1 MAQPLSP
8 GPRGSRFEQRL
19 RLGMLALLTPA
30 LLMVAILAWQQ
41 GRISTLNAFLLG
53 FAALATLILAARLFH
68 AVIYPLYTLSNL
80 LEALREGDY
89 SLRGSRAY
97 RGDAIGDVI
106 WEVNTLSHTLR
117 EQRLRVEE
125 ATALLG
131 KVIEAIDIALFSFDD
146 RGQLQLINPA
156 GERLLGKPANAVLGH
171 SAEDLQLDFALDP
184 RVRTRALRTF
194 PGGSGRFEVRAFT
207 FREGGRPNRLIA
219 VSALSS
225 ALREEERLAWQRL
238 IRVLGHELN
247 NSLAPVQSLAE
258 TMHRLIRRDPPPDDW
273 RDDVESGLKVIAD
286 RAGSLSRFMQA
297 YSALA
302 KLPPPKRRTLPLRPL
317 LQRVVAL
324 ESRATL
330 KLSCPEDLHVQA
342 DPDQLEQA
350 LINLLRNAA
359 EACRETGGGVTVRAE
374 RHDHRVHICIEDEGP
389 GLASA
394 DNLFV
399 PFFTTKPGGS
409 GIGLALA
416 RQIAESH
423 DGSLALENREPGP
436 GCVATL
442 SLPHDSRGEL
452 ASDRPD

>member
-184 RVRTRALRTF
+184 RVRTRALRTWT
-194 PGGSGRFEVRAFT
+194 SATLRLWNIWRRSASRA
-207 FREGGRPNRLIA
+207 NRLFSCQA
-219 VSALSS
+219 PKNLCLS
-225 ALREEERLAWQRL
+225 
-238 IRVLGHELN
+238 LGFWL
-247 NSLAPVQSLAE
+247 
-258 TMHRLIRRDPPPDDW
+258 TI
-273 RDDVESGLKVIAD
+273 
-286 RAGSLSRFMQA
+286 F
-297 YSALA
+297 
-302 KLPPPKRRTLPLRPL
+302 
-317 LQRVVAL
+317 
-324 ESRATL
+324 
-330 KLSCPEDLHVQA
+330 C
-342 DPDQLEQA
+342 
-350 LINLLRNAA
+350 
-359 EACRETGGGVTVRAE
+359 CRELLK
-374 RHDHRVHICIEDEGP
+374 C
-389 GLASA
+389 L
-394 DNLFV
+394 
-399 PFFTTKPGGS
+399 
-409 GIGLALA
+409 
-416 RQIAESH
+416 
-423 DGSLALENREPGP
+423 
-436 GCVATL
+436 
-442 SLPHDSRGEL
+442 GEFRIWR
-452 ASDRPD
+452 SKWWHC